1 MKKCIQTVAV
11 FFAAV
16 CLLSCGENNKPAAG
30 TTAQPDSITPVI
42 PVKEDSLT
50 TKLRPVLF
58 DLENQELSF
67 NGRKPFD
74 LTISDIRYSVI
85 SMKDYYTAQ
94 QAILQGQA
102 KYSTN
107 KEKTGKAL
115 AWLVKMIGSSS
126 AKPEI
131 YLVQFH
137 MKAQVDKTF
146 YNEEKNIYLK
156 KDFSPLQLIFPQ

>member
-11 FFAAV
+11 ICAAV
-16 CLLSCGENNKPAAG
+16 LLFSCGENNKPDSKAA
-30 TTAQPDSITPVI
+30 ALPDTIAPAI
-42 PVKEDSLT
+42 PVKEDTLI

-74 LTISDIRYSVI
+74 LTISNIRYTPI

-94 QAILQGQA
+94 QTILLGQV

-107 KEKTGKAL
+107 KEKTDKAL
-115 AWLVKMIGSSS
+115 AWLAKMISTS
-126 AKPEI
+126 ATTPEI